1 MLSAVAGSPSGATA
15 GPRATV
21 EAAFHEARCL
31 DVGREGLWAPSSG
44 LDLLV

>member
-1 MLSAVAGSPSGATA
+1 MLSAGAGASSDATA

-31 DVGREGLWAPSSG
+31 DVGREGLWAPCSG